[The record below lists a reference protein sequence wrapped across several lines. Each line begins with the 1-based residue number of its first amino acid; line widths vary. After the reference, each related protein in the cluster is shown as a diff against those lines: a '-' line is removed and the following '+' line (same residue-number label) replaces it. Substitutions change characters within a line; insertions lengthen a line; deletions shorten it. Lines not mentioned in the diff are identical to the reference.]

1 MHRRRLVGHRS
12 WHHRLLFSSGRRI
25 QLRLTELQRGRRG
38 LPNTYNKTP
47 RTSHEGISVKKKML
61 LQGSHARTRQHMY
74 ACFAF
79 SHTRK
84 RIGVPLPFLVVRF
97 SSEREV
103 QEAECPF
110 DTIRQRAHPQACA
123 RHTTRRSATHIRAE
137 QSC

>member
-12 WHHRLLFSSGRRI
+12 RHHRLLFSSGRRI
-25 QLRLTELQRGRRG
+25 QLRLKELQRGRRG
-38 LPNTYNKTP
+38 LPNTYNKTHKNIP
-47 RTSHEGISVKKKML
+47 RIGVKKKDFVR
-61 LQGSHARTRQHMY
+61 GSHARTRQHVY
-74 ACFAF
+74 IWSAFA
-79 SHTRK
+79 HMRK

-97 SSEREV
+97 LSEREV

-137 QSC
+137 QPC